1 MIDGYSSKV
10 NELKMVEPLFFRDD
24 TWFIDVTTSKLQTP
38 SNFTFHIFME
48 LKNFDPSKI
57 YDGSWT
63 VILLAIDPKNNATL
77 HSTSL
82 KQLLRINL
90 LDLRPYLTE
99 VHSIIK
105 VAVQI
110 TVVHRD
116 SNMSYHSIMHDLQ
129 RNYDNIAQSGNIQ
142 IIARD
147 NEIVVVHKDILT
159 LRSQVFKAMF
169 DNIMTESNSNQIQIP
184 DFDETS
190 IRRMVEFLYKDTF
203 TNIDDASYEE
213 FISLLAIANKY
224 EVNSLKEASSRYLS
238 KMITLDNIA
247 DMRYYALLYGSSS
260 LLNTCL
266 LFVRQHVHQLFKDD
280 SFLSKCV
287 ELGR

>member
-1 MIDGYSSKV
+1 
-10 NELKMVEPLFFRDD
+10 LK
-24 TWFIDVTTSKLQTP
+24 
-38 SNFTFHIFME
+38 
-48 LKNFDPSKI
+48 
-57 YDGSWT
+57 
-63 VILLAIDPKNNATL
+63 
-77 HSTSL
+77 
-82 KQLLRINL
+82 INL
-90 LDLRPYLTE
+90 LDVRLYLTE
-99 VHSIIK
+99 VHSIIEF
-105 VAVQI
+105 AVQI

-116 SNMSYHSIMHDLQ
+116 CKMSYHSIMHDLQ

-147 NEIVVVHKDILT
+147 NEIVAVHKDILT
-159 LRSQVFKAMF
+159 LRSPVFKAMF
-169 DNIMTESNSNQIQIP
+169 DSNMTESNSNQIQIP

-203 TNIDDASYEE
+203 TDIDGTSYED
-213 FISLLAIANKY
+213 FVSLLAIANKY
-224 EVNSLKEASSRYLS
+224 QVNSLKEASSRYLS

-247 DMRYYALLYGSSS
+247 DMRYYALLYDSSR

-280 SFLSKCV
+280 SFLSKCM

>member
-1 MIDGYSSKV
+1 MK
-10 NELKMVEPLFFRDD
+10 
-24 TWFIDVTTSKLQTP
+24 
-38 SNFTFHIFME
+38 

-116 SNMSYHSIMHDLQ
+116 SKSYHSILHDLQ

-142 IIARD
+142 IIARG

-159 LRSQVFKAMF
+159 LRSPVFKAMF
-169 DNIMTESNSNQIQIP
+169 DSNMTESSSNQIQIP

-190 IRRMVEFLYKDTF
+190 IRRMVEFLYKRH
-203 TNIDDASYEE
+203 I
-213 FISLLAIANKY
+213 
-224 EVNSLKEASSRYLS
+224 
-238 KMITLDNIA
+238 
-247 DMRYYALLYGSSS
+247 
-260 LLNTCL
+260 
-266 LFVRQHVHQLFKDD
+266 H
-280 SFLSKCV
+280 
-287 ELGR
+287 